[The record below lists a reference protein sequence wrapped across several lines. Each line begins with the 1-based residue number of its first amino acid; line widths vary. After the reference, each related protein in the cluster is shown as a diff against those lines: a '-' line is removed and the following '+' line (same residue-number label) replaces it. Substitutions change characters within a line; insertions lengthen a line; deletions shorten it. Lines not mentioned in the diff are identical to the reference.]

1 MPALVDMSMV
11 GTDQQRVLLEVQFGQ
26 DLRQVC
32 IRVCSCLSG
41 FCAQCPIH
49 MLYVIHLVDVD
60 QHQLVGRVVQPGQG
74 GIHHVQVGGF
84 VLPGGEEPGVQVS
97 RGDQLLKPV
106 VTRGSRLYP
115 QPAGGGENVVLRH
128 GWDDFIVQVHGGHIA
143 QVVPGTGHQHPVT
156 GRGEG
161 WYTAVNGGGSPL
173 IF

>member
-1 MPALVDMSMV
+1 
-11 GTDQQRVLLEVQFGQ
+11 
-26 DLRQVC
+26 
-32 IRVCSCLSG
+32 
-41 FCAQCPIH
+41 
-49 MLYVIHLVDVD
+49 MLNVVHLVDVD

-84 VLPGGEEPGVQVS
+84 ILPGGEEPGVQVS

-106 VTRGSRLYP
+106 VTGGSRLHP
-115 QPAGGGENVVLRH
+115 QPAGSGKNVVLRH
-128 GWDDFIVQVHGGHIA
+128 GWDDFIVEVHGGHIA

-173 IF
+173 IFEGIQHRHDRSVIGGILAQSINDHEDHPPCQPLTQRLARLGWIVGQR